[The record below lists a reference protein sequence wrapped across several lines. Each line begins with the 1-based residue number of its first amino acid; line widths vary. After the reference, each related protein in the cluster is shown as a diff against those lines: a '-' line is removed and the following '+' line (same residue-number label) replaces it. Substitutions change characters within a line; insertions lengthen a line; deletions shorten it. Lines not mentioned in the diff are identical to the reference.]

1 MTGLSVLRTSLI
13 AQDFPG
19 GAPGNFV
26 AVGVVAEDSYHKD
39 QAQFKEDH
47 GDPDKDAIPPRW
59 QRNLQSDLSS
69 NVRSFS
75 RWVVIVNVLV
85 VVVRPN

>member
-1 MTGLSVLRTSLI
+1 MLLLLS
-13 AQDFPG
+13 
-19 GAPGNFV
+19 
-26 AVGVVAEDSYHKD
+26 EDSYHKD

-47 GDPDKDAIPPRW
+47 REPDKDAIPPRW
-59 QRNLQSDLSS
+59 QPDLYSDLSS
-69 NVRSFS
+69 NVRVFS